1 MGVKAATGEVDMKAM
16 KLAVGAWLLLCGVA
30 VADGGT
36 VALDSVAKW
45 SIVVASDAIPSERYA
60 AEEFQALFRGL
71 TGATLPIEQPAQG
84 KSHHI
89 YIGPGAAA
97 AAGKLGFDTAGM
109 GEEALRIRIAK
120 KAIVIAGGRTRG
132 TLYGVY
138 EFFERYCGVRFLTF
152 DHTYFP
158 EEKGIS
164 LPKTDFTFTPQFSF
178 RWSYYK
184 ENSDRPDF
192 AVRLRNNTLSSDE
205 KLGGKTRQN
214 LIGHSYASWITPEKY
229 GKAHP
234 EYFALVDGYRKC
246 GGAAG
251 DTQPCVSNPEVI
263 RIVTQC
269 VLDAI
274 AANPDLENIAVSQND
289 NGAYC
294 RCPECEAI
302 NRREGTPAAA
312 NLMLVNAVAA
322 EVEKKYPNVKVGTLA
337 YSYSR
342 KPPKTFGPRKN
353 VQIQLCSGECCELHP
368 VNDPACPVNH
378 QFCADLEAWKTVT
391 DNIWVWNYNT
401 DFNYYDLP
409 YPNLRAI
416 GPNVHF
422 FAENHAKG
430 VFMQANGNGNS
441 GEMCDLRN
449 YVMSHCLWDPTQDS
463 WALTEEFCKLHYC
476 EAAPFILEYLRLIHD
491 NAEAK
496 GVHPNCGAAPIE
508 LGLDLTVGQK
518 ALDLF
523 TKALAAAKTDTV
535 RARVEKASIPAYRTL
550 ILTNGRPWKVEGGV
564 CTRDLPDEFKNLV
577 STYIALCKKYNM
589 SMVSEMLPAK
599 AYFDSPQKME
609 AMPAV
614 RIENDVWR
622 LTVLPE
628 ANGKLVEMFHKP
640 SGRQM
645 LPAITHENI
654 LQGAIDEPAQ
664 VGFTSNAY
672 TPFQVE
678 SKDNRIHLTRTL
690 EDGSTVERWVSLD
703 ANHPDLVR
711 FESKLTHH
719 GATPKVYQVRVRP
732 EFEAFASST
741 SPGTLGV
748 YIKEAS
754 WRRINHEGI
763 EKNEAELASLVA
775 AKGGSL
781 AYFNGETKAGICLSY
796 RPEDIKYPQPVWMP
810 QFHQVNL
817 EMYSQQRELKPGE
830 NLEME
835 YQLQFIVAPPK

>member
-1 MGVKAATGEVDMKAM
+1 MKFV
-16 KLAVGAWLLLCGVA
+16 VGAWVLLCGVA
-30 VADGGT
+30 VADE
-36 VALDSVAKW
+36 AAIPLDSLSQW
-45 SIVVASDAIPSERYA
+45 SIVVAGDAIPSEQYA
-60 AEEFQALFRGL
+60 AQEFQTLFAQL
-71 TGATLPIEQPAQG
+71 TGATLPIEQPG
-84 KSHHI
+84 HGTSRHI
-89 YIGPGAAA
+89 HIGPGAAA
-97 AAGKLGFDTAGM
+97 AAGDMGFDAAGM
-109 GEEALRIRIAK
+109 GEEALRIRIGRES
-120 KAIVIAGGRTRG
+120 IVIAGGRPRG

-158 EEKGIS
+158 EGAKGLS
-164 LPKTDFTFTPQFSF
+164 LPTTDFTYTPQFSF

-184 ENSDRPDF
+184 ENADRPDF
-192 AVRLRNNTLSSDE
+192 SVRLRNNTVARDE
-205 KLGGKTRQN
+205 KLGGATRQS

-229 GKAHP
+229 GKTHP
-234 EYFALVDGYRKC
+234 EYFAMVDGERKC
-246 GGAAG
+246 GGSAV
-251 DTQPCVSNPEVI
+251 DTEPCVSNPEVI
-263 RIVTQC
+263 RIITQH

-274 AANPDLENIAVSQND
+274 AANPDMQNIAVSQND

-294 RCPECEAI
+294 RCPECESI
-302 NRREGTPAAA
+302 NGPEGTPGAA
-312 NLMLVNAVAA
+312 NLMLVNAVAE

-337 YSYSR
+337 YSYTR

-353 VQIQLCSGECCELHP
+353 VQIQLCSMECCELHP
-368 VNDPACPVNH
+368 VNDPDCVLNH
-378 QFCADLEAWKTVT
+378 QFCADLEAWKAVT

-416 GPNVHF
+416 GPNVKF

-449 YVMSHCLWDPTQDS
+449 FVMSRCLWSPGEDS
-463 WALTEEFCKLHYC
+463 WALTEEFCTLHYC

-508 LGLDLTVGQK
+508 LGLDLAIGQK
-518 ALDLF
+518 ALALF
-523 TKALAAAKTDTV
+523 EKALAAAQTDAV

-564 CTRDLPDEFKNLV
+564 CTRDLPDEFKDLV
-577 STYIALCKKYNM
+577 STYIGLCKKYNM
-589 SMVSEMLPAK
+589 SMVSEMLPAT
-599 AYFDSPQKME
+599 AYFERPQTME
-609 AMPAV
+609 AMPVA

-645 LPAITHENI
+645 LPAIMHENI

-672 TPFQVE
+672 TTFQVE

-703 ANHPDLVR
+703 AAQPESVR

-719 GATPKVYQVRVRP
+719 GPDSKVYQVRVRP
-732 EFEAFASST
+732 EFEAFAGSKNPDVLS
-741 SPGTLGV
+741 V
-748 YIKEAS
+748 YIKDTS
-754 WRRINHEGI
+754 WQRINRDWKENKGPD
-763 EKNEAELASLVA
+763 LPVLVA
-775 AKGGSL
+775 AKGGGF
-781 AYFNGETKAGICLSY
+781 AYFNAEAKVGMCLTY
-796 RPEDIKYPQPVWMP
+796 RPADVKLPQLMWLP
-810 QFHQVNL
+810 QFQQVNL
-817 EMYSQQRELKPGE
+817 ELFSQQQELKPGE
-830 NLEME
+830 SLEMA
-835 YQLQFIVAPPK
+835 YQFHLLNEPPR